1 MSPYGHQLSRL
12 ALYQAKRPR
21 QPTNIDI
28 NPNLKDSLYHTT
40 YYAPNRKIPRL
51 KMNVSWNDRL
61 QKTLEQLE
69 NLKSQR
75 DLDRLD
81 LVKNM
86 RFSFGALSQSL
97 SGWMQWVNSPEVMSQ
112 FTQEEMLEMSDQL
125 IEMVTGFV
133 KYDQEITDFGLQKG
147 LGKQKEE
154 EDANKFVI

>member
-1 MSPYGHQLSRL
+1 
-12 ALYQAKRPR
+12 
-21 QPTNIDI
+21 
-28 NPNLKDSLYHTT
+28 
-40 YYAPNRKIPRL
+40 
-51 KMNVSWNDRL
+51 MNVSWNDRL

-97 SGWMQWVNSPEVMSQ
+97 GGWMQWVNSPEVMSQ

-125 IEMVTGFV
+125 IEMVMSFV
-133 KYDQEITDFGLQKG
+133 RYDQEITDTGLQKG
-147 LGKQKEE
+147 LGKQR
-154 EDANKFVI
+154 EDEDPNQFVI

>member
-1 MSPYGHQLSRL
+1 
-12 ALYQAKRPR
+12 
-21 QPTNIDI
+21 
-28 NPNLKDSLYHTT
+28 
-40 YYAPNRKIPRL
+40 
-51 KMNVSWNDRL
+51 MNVSWNDRL

-97 SGWMQWVNSPEVMSQ
+97 GGWMQWVNSPEVMSQ

-125 IEMVTGFV
+125 IDMVTKFV
-133 KYDQEITDFGLQKG
+133 EYDQEITDSGLQKG
-147 LGKQKEE
+147 LGKQREE
-154 EDANKFVI
+154 EPNKFVI

>member
-1 MSPYGHQLSRL
+1 
-12 ALYQAKRPR
+12 
-21 QPTNIDI
+21 
-28 NPNLKDSLYHTT
+28 
-40 YYAPNRKIPRL
+40 
-51 KMNVSWNDRL
+51 MNVSWNDRL

-97 SGWMQWVNSPEVMSQ
+97 GGWMQWVNSPEVMSQ

-125 IEMVTGFV
+125 IDMVTQFV
-133 KYDQEITDFGLQKG
+133 EYDREITDSGLKKG
-147 LGKQKEE
+147 LGKQREE
-154 EDANKFVI
+154 EPNKFVI